1 MLDFYADTLVNSNL
15 LELLSERGR
24 NRVVKESLRH
34 GLMYWHERILPK
46 HFILSSQARYGLA
59 FQRSPKKAKTGQPAL
74 VSTGEFRDRIL
85 SNPTIRATFRNASIR
100 YQFGRPS
107 TSFKR
112 GDLSAYRDS
121 FTADLRKTNPRDM
134 ESKSRNRI
142 FGFMKGK
149 KIKFEEARKQI
160 LASTQ
165 KKVFSATSYS
175 SKTKKQMVTGV
186 QVMNADDRKEVTD
199 VMQSFVEANW
209 QTLGKANVKVN
220 K

>member
-1 MLDFYADTLVNSNL
+1 MLDIYADTLINNNL

-24 NRVVKESLRH
+24 NRVVKESLKA
-34 GLMYWHERILPK
+34 GLQYWHERILPK
-46 HFILSSQARYGLA
+46 HFTLIGQSQYGTA
-59 FQRSPKKAKTGQPAL
+59 FSRSPKKIKSGQPAL

-107 TSFKR
+107 FSRTR
-112 GDLSAYRDS
+112 GNLEAYRNT
-121 FTADLRKTNPRDM
+121 FTADLMKTNPRDM

-149 KIKFEEARKQI
+149 SIKFEDARKQI

-165 KKVFSATSYS
+165 KKIYRSTSYNVATRKNMAIGIS
-175 SKTKKQMVTGV
+175 VT
-186 QVMNADDRKEVTD
+186 NANDRKEIVS
-199 VMQSFVEANW
+199 VMENFIVANW
-209 QTLGKANVKVN
+209 QTLGKANVKMS